1 MAGTKDLGLQ
11 MESAEAARFIDIE
24 VVKIRQ
30 AWALL
35 SRLIHFPITDIA
47 LSHLANDRKL
57 PASPE
62 MEEVSKRIFPPSAT
76 FLSAI
81 QELMLLSRVE
91 HSVHVYSAASKVS
104 FADTKVD
111 VLIKEVFQLRSPT

>member
-1 MAGTKDLGLQ
+1 
-11 MESAEAARFIDIE
+11 

-30 AWALL
+30 ASALL
-35 SRLIHFPITDIA
+35 SRLVHFPTIDIA

-57 PASPE
+57 PAWPE
-62 MEEVSKRIFPPSAT
+62 MEEVVKSIFPPSAT
-76 FLSAI
+76 FLSVV

-91 HSVHVYSAASKVS
+91 HSVHVYSATSKVS